1 MMGHLEALG
10 SNQQDQGENNK
21 QTTEIEYPCMNLEV
35 LENFMTA
42 AYLLLVYYQTLQC
55 SNYYSGELKNGSQ
68 EVFRGGVG
76 FSGLNRIKPLHLK
89 LCRPD
94 SIFLKKDM
102 SFILNDGFSWSRDL
116 SCLFFL
122 SILIQN
128 YTTFKRLN
136 LIELVFYL

>member
-1 MMGHLEALG
+1 MMSHLEVLE

-42 AYLLLVYYQTLQC
+42 AYLLLVYSQNIQC

-68 EVFRGGVG
+68 EVFRGGRV
-76 FSGLNRIKPLHLK
+76 FWFKEDSASTLETLQAGL
-89 LCRPD
+89 
-94 SIFLKKDM
+94 FLKNNM